1 MSENYIYLPV
11 RSPIMTVAIMKGELK
26 QKKATSSQNHTDVT
40 ESEGDNWTFQFFQT
54 KYILPLFMSCF
65 LSYWIE

>member
-1 MSENYIYLPV
+1 
-11 RSPIMTVAIMKGELK
+11 MKVELK
-26 QKKATSSQNHTDVT
+26 QKKSTSSQNQTDVT

-65 LSYWIE
+65 LSILDWSNIGLNRVRIVK

>member
-11 RSPIMTVAIMKGELK
+11 RSSILTVAIMKVELK
-26 QKKATSSQNHTDVT
+26 QKKSTSSQNHKDVT

-54 KYILPLFMSCF
+54 KYILPLFMSSF